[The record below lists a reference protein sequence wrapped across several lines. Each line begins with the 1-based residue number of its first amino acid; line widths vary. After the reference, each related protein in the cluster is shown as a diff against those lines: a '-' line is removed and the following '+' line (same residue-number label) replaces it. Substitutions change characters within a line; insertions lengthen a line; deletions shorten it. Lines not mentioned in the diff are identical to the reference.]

1 MTYGDSTDYYNRAAL
16 GQISAMAGMEGW
28 TAAQIGDA
36 LGIPG
41 EGIRDMMLG
50 AGFDW
55 WTGPSYAA
63 GGMHAGGLRLVGER
77 GPELEATG
85 PSRIWNQQQLAQA
98 FSGGGGGGGNAEM
111 AAEIRSLRQ
120 SNEALQSRLDAIAAA
135 TKTTADLLQRV
146 TQNGRAMQSE
156 GTADGVLVL

>member
-1 MTYGDSTDYYNRAAL
+1 MTYGDSTDYTNRAAL
-16 GQISAMAGMEGW
+16 GQISAMAGTEGW
-28 TAAQIGDA
+28 TAAQIGEA

-55 WTGPSYAA
+55 WTGPRYA
-63 GGMHAGGLRLVGER
+63 VGTNYVARDHLAMVHE
-77 GPELEATG
+77 GEAIIPKAYNPAAMG
-85 PSRIWNQQQLAQA
+85 S
-98 FSGGGGGGGNAEM
+98 SGVSGGNAEM